1 MMLGTRETRSSSNWL
16 SIITYVPRPKKNL
29 HFSPQFNGDSS
40 GVLEQILQRRQV
52 RCMQR
57 IALVLVQE
65 DLRMLTHQC
74 HGLKGQPRMAVLCI
88 QCWNITAHNLE
99 EHRIIHNYIFSYV
112 ETTYLSVN
120 MLCTST
126 YFPSNLSDLIRYKF
140 MYMYIFIDS
149 VSSCFQHYTYVNNL

>member
-99 EHRIIHNYIFSYV
+99 EHRIIHNYISIHV
-112 ETTYLSVN
+112 YLYIY
-120 MLCTST
+120 MHICI
-126 YFPSNLSDLIRYKF
+126 YI
-140 MYMYIFIDS
+140 YMY
-149 VSSCFQHYTYVNNL
+149 YTINLLLPPKNAIKKQVVPQD